1 MTEGPIQPEQILR
14 LADGLQGQIAR
25 DLAQPPQRVWEML
38 TQPQGLAQWL
48 APGTL
53 EPHVGGRIHVDFGD
67 SGVVIDSPLLAFE
80 PPQHLAF
87 SWSSGAQP
95 QRPLHWRLSPH
106 GAGTR
111 LALTVTLP
119 AGEDLAKACAGFEAH
134 LEMLAAALE
143 GVPIR
148 FPFPLYQ
155 ERRKAWQEALTT
167 GPAP

>member
-1 MTEGPIQPEQILR
+1 MTEDTVTPEQIRRSAAGIEGRITRR
-14 LADGLQGQIAR
+14 LP
-25 DLAQPPQRVWEML
+25 QPPERVWEML
-38 TQPQGLAQWL
+38 TRPAELANWL

-53 EPHVGGRIHVDFGD
+53 QPPPDGRIHVDFGD

-80 PPQHLAF
+80 PPRRLSY

-95 QRPLHWRLSPH
+95 QRPLLWSLHPE
-106 GAGTR
+106 GDGTR

-119 AGEDLAKACAGFEAH
+119 EGEDLAKACAGFEAH

-155 ERRKAWQEALTT
+155 ARRAAWAAALQ
-167 GPAP
+167 G